1 MAAGKAFIDDYLL
14 YLLARASHQASRQF
28 HQVIKAQGVPVPQW
42 RVLATLND
50 GPRTIGDLAEITL
63 IQQPT
68 LTKLIDRMA
77 REGLVRRQPH
87 SDDGRKVV
95 VAIAGRGAALVRKLL
110 PQAKRH
116 ETDVLAGYDGDEA
129 ATLKR
134 ILRTLIARTDES

>member
-77 REGLVRRQPH
+77 REDLVRRQPH
-87 SDDGRKVV
+87 GQDGRKVV
-95 VAIAGRGAALVRKLL
+95 VAIAGRGEALVRKLL

-116 ETDVLAGYDGDEA
+116 ETGVLAGYDGDEA